1 MEETVSIGAAQT
13 ILSPEEY
20 ISFERKFVPDAET
33 VRHEYVKG
41 KIISMSGASFFHN
54 RIRSNI
60 NLDLGNSLE
69 GSGCVVL
76 SNEMRVSSPATAS
89 YFYPD
94 ILVLCDEPEFED
106 DVFDTLRNPI
116 VIIEIL
122 SPSTEAFDR
131 GEKFSH
137 YRQIESL
144 QEYII
149 VSQDRVNVERFLRRP
164 DEWGYTS
171 FQDLNQQV
179 PIVSIESELSLQRI
193 YRGVTFPD

>member
-1 MEETVSIGAAQT
+1 MEETVATGAAQT

-41 KIISMSGASFFHN
+41 KIISMSGASRAHN
-54 RIRSNI
+54 LISFNIAAELHPQIRDREI
-60 NLDLGNSLE
+60 EVYIG
-69 GSGCVVL
+69 
-76 SNEMRVSSPATAS
+76 EMRVGSPTIAS

-94 ILVLCDEPEFED
+94 IVVVSQEPEFED

-149 VSQDRVNVERFLRRP
+149 VSQDKVNVERFLRKP

-171 FQDLNQQV
+171 FQDINQQI
-179 PIVSIESELSLQRI
+179 PIASIACELSLEKI
-193 YRGVTFPD
+193 YERVTFPD

>member
-1 MEETVSIGAAQT
+1 MSIGAAQT

-41 KIISMSGASFFHN
+41 KIISMSGASRAHN
-54 RIRSNI
+54 LISFNI
-60 NLDLGNSLE
+60 AAELHPQIIDREIEAYLG
-69 GSGCVVL
+69 
-76 SNEMRVSSPATAS
+76 EMRVGSPTIAS

-94 ILVLCDEPEFED
+94 IVVVSQEPRFED
-106 DVFDTLRNPI
+106 DVFDTLLNPI
-116 VIIEIL
+116 VIVEIL

-149 VSQDRVNVERFLRRP
+149 VSQDKVNVERFLRRP
-164 DEWGYTS
+164 DEWGFTS

-179 PIVSIESELSLQRI
+179 PIVSIECELSLQRI
-193 YRGVTFPD
+193 YQGVTFPD

>member
-1 MEETVSIGAAQT
+1 MAIGAAQT

-41 KIISMSGASFFHN
+41 KIISMSGASRAHN
-54 RIRSNI
+54 LISFNI
-60 NLDLGNSLE
+60 AAELHPQIIDREIEAYLG
-69 GSGCVVL
+69 
-76 SNEMRVSSPATAS
+76 EMRVGSPTIAS

-94 ILVLCDEPEFED
+94 IVVVSQEPTFED
-106 DVFDTLRNPI
+106 DVFDTLLNPI

-137 YRQIESL
+137 YRQIKSL

-149 VSQDRVNVERFLRRP
+149 VSQDKVNVERFLRRP

-171 FQDLNQQV
+171 FQELNQKV
-179 PIVSIESELSLQRI
+179 PITSIACELSLEKI
-193 YRGVTFPD
+193 YESVTFPE

>member
-1 MEETVSIGAAQT
+1 MATSAAQT

-33 VRHEYVKG
+33 VRHEYVRG
-41 KIISMSGASFFHN
+41 KIISMSGASRAHN
-54 RIRSNI
+54 LISFNI
-60 NLDLGNSLE
+60 AAELHPQIIDRDIEAYLG
-69 GSGCVVL
+69 
-76 SNEMRVSSPATAS
+76 EMRVCSPTIAS

-94 ILVLCDEPEFED
+94 IVVVSQEPEFED
-106 DVFDTLRNPI
+106 DVFDTLLNLI
-116 VIIEIL
+116 VIVEIL
-122 SPSTEAFDR
+122 SPSSEAFDR

-149 VSQDRVNVERFLRRP
+149 VSQDKVNVERYQSRP
-164 DEWGYTS
+164 EEWGYTS

-179 PIVSIESELSLQRI
+179 PVVSIESELSLQRI
-193 YRGVTFPD
+193 YQGVTFPD

>member
-1 MEETVSIGAAQT
+1 MSIGAAQT
-13 ILSPEEY
+13 LLSPEEY

-41 KIISMSGASFFHN
+41 KIISMSGASRAHN
-54 RIRSNI
+54 LISFNI
-60 NLDLGNSLE
+60 AAELHPQVIDREIEAYIG
-69 GSGCVVL
+69 
-76 SNEMRVSSPATAS
+76 EMRVGSPTIAS

-94 ILVLCDEPEFED
+94 IVVVSQEPEFED
-106 DVFDTLRNPI
+106 DVFDTLLNPI

-149 VSQDRVNVERFLRRP
+149 VSQDKVNVERFLRRP

-171 FQDLNQQV
+171 FQDINQQV
-179 PIVSIESELSLQRI
+179 PIVSIESDLSLQRI
-193 YRGVTFPD
+193 YQGVTFPD

>member
-1 MEETVSIGAAQT
+1 MSIGAAQT

-41 KIISMSGASFFHN
+41 KIISMSGASRAHN
-54 RIRSNI
+54 LISFNI
-60 NLDLGNSLE
+60 AAELHSQIIDREIEAYIG
-69 GSGCVVL
+69 
-76 SNEMRVSSPATAS
+76 EMRVGSPTIAS

-94 ILVLCDEPEFED
+94 IVVVSQEPRFED
-106 DVFDTLRNPI
+106 DVFDTLLNPI

-149 VSQDRVNVERFLRRP
+149 VSQDKVNVERFLRRP

-193 YRGVTFPD
+193 YQGVTFPD

>member
-1 MEETVSIGAAQT
+1 MSTGAAQT

-76 SNEMRVSSPATAS
+76 SNEMRVSSPTTAS

-106 DVFDTLRNPI
+106 DVFDTLLNPI

-149 VSQDRVNVERFLRRP
+149 ISQDRVNVERYLRKP
-164 DEWGYTS
+164 NEWGYTS

-179 PIVSIESELSLQRI
+179 PITSIACELSLEDI
-193 YRGVTFPD
+193 YKGVTFPD

>member
-1 MEETVSIGAAQT
+1 MSIGVAQT

-41 KIISMSGASFFHN
+41 KIISMSGASRAHN
-54 RIRSNI
+54 LISFNI
-60 NLDLGNSLE
+60 AAELHPQIIDREIEAYIG
-69 GSGCVVL
+69 
-76 SNEMRVSSPATAS
+76 EMRVGSPTIAS

-94 ILVLCDEPEFED
+94 IVVVSKEPTFED
-106 DVFDTLRNPI
+106 DVFDTLLNPI
-116 VIIEIL
+116 VIVEIL

-149 VSQDRVNVERFLRRP
+149 VSQDKVNVERFLRRP

-193 YRGVTFPD
+193 YQGVTFPD

>member
-1 MEETVSIGAAQT
+1 MATGAAHT
-13 ILSPEEY
+13 ILSPEDY

-33 VRHEYVKG
+33 IRHEYVGG
-41 KIISMSGASFFHN
+41 KIISMSCASFFHN

-76 SNEMRVSSPATAS
+76 SNEMRVSSPTTAS

-94 ILVLCDEPEFED
+94 LLVLCDEPEFED
-106 DVFDTLRNPI
+106 DVFDTLLNPI

-149 VSQDRVNVERFLRRP
+149 VSQDKVNVERYLRKP
-164 DEWGYTS
+164 DEWSYTC
-171 FQDLNQQV
+171 FQELNQEL
-179 PIVSIESELSLQRI
+179 PITSIACELSLKEI
-193 YRGVTFPD
+193 YEGVTFPE

>member
-1 MEETVSIGAAQT
+1 MSIGAAQT

-41 KIISMSGASFFHN
+41 KIISMSGASRAHN
-54 RIRSNI
+54 LISFNI
-60 NLDLGNSLE
+60 AAELHPQLKGTESE
-69 GSGCVVL
+69 AYIS
-76 SNEMRVSSPATAS
+76 EMRVSSPTTSS

-94 ILVLCDEPEFED
+94 LVVVCDEPQFED
-106 DVFDTLRNPI
+106 NQFDTLLNPI
-116 VIIEIL
+116 AIIEIL

-149 VSQDRVNVERFLRRP
+149 VSQDKVNVERFLRRP

-171 FQDLNQQV
+171 FQDINQQV
-179 PIVSIESELSLQRI
+179 PIASIESELSVQRI
-193 YRGVTFPD
+193 YQGVTFPD

>member
-1 MEETVSIGAAQT
+1 MATGAAQT

-41 KIISMSGASFFHN
+41 KIISMSGASRAHN
-54 RIRSNI
+54 LISFNI
-60 NLDLGNSLE
+60 AAELHPQIIDRDIEAYFG
-69 GSGCVVL
+69 
-76 SNEMRVSSPATAS
+76 EMRVGSPTIAS

-94 ILVLCDEPEFED
+94 IVVVSQEPEFED

-122 SPSTEAFDR
+122 SPSTEVFDR

-137 YRQIESL
+137 YRHIESL

-149 VSQDRVNVERFLRRP
+149 VSQDKVNVERFLRKP
-164 DEWGYTS
+164 DEWGYNS

-179 PIVSIESELSLQRI
+179 PIASIACELSLENI
-193 YRGVTFPD
+193 YMKVTFPE

>member
-1 MEETVSIGAAQT
+1 MQEVPQIIDREIEAYIG
-13 ILSPEEY
+13 
-20 ISFERKFVPDAET
+20 
-33 VRHEYVKG
+33 
-41 KIISMSGASFFHN
+41 
-54 RIRSNI
+54 
-60 NLDLGNSLE
+60 
-69 GSGCVVL
+69 
-76 SNEMRVSSPATAS
+76 EMRVGSPTIAS

-94 ILVLCDEPEFED
+94 IVVVSQEPEFED
-106 DVFDTLRNPI
+106 DVFDTLINPI

-122 SPSTEAFDR
+122 SHSTEAFDR

-149 VSQDRVNVERFLRRP
+149 VSQDKVNVERFLRRP

-179 PIVSIESELSLQRI
+179 PIVSIASELSLQRI
-193 YRGVTFPD
+193 YQGVTFTE

>member
-41 KIISMSGASFFHN
+41 KIISMSGASRAHN
-54 RIRSNI
+54 LISFNI
-60 NLDLGNSLE
+60 AAELHSQIIDREIEAYIG
-69 GSGCVVL
+69 
-76 SNEMRVSSPATAS
+76 EMRVGSPTIAS

-94 ILVLCDEPEFED
+94 IVVVSQEPRFED
-106 DVFDTLRNPI
+106 DVFDTLLNPI

-149 VSQDRVNVERFLRRP
+149 VSQDKVNVERFLRRP

-193 YRGVTFPD
+193 YQGVTFPD

>member
-1 MEETVSIGAAQT
+1 MEIGAAQT

-20 ISFERKFVPDAET
+20 ISFERKFVPDADT

-41 KIISMSGASFFHN
+41 KIISMSGASRAHN
-54 RIRSNI
+54 LISFNI
-60 NLDLGNSLE
+60 AAELHPQIIDREIEAYIG
-69 GSGCVVL
+69 
-76 SNEMRVSSPATAS
+76 EMRVGSPTIAS

-94 ILVLCDEPEFED
+94 IVVVSQEPTFED
-106 DVFDTLRNPI
+106 DVFDTLLNPI
-116 VIIEIL
+116 VIVEIL

-144 QEYII
+144 QEYIL
-149 VSQDRVNVERFLRRP
+149 VSQDKVNVERFLRRP

-171 FQDLNQQV
+171 FQDLNQKV
-179 PIVSIESELSLQRI
+179 PIVSIECELSLQII
-193 YRGVTFPD
+193 YQGVTFPE

>member
-1 MEETVSIGAAQT
+1 MSIGAAQT

-41 KIISMSGASFFHN
+41 KIISMSGASRAHN
-54 RIRSNI
+54 LIAFNI
-60 NLDLGNSLE
+60 AAELHPQLKGKESE
-69 GSGCVVL
+69 AYIS
-76 SNEMRVSSPATAS
+76 EMRVSSPTTSS

-94 ILVLCDEPEFED
+94 LVVVCDEPQFED
-106 DVFDTLRNPI
+106 NQFDTLLNPI
-116 VIIEIL
+116 AIIEIL
-122 SPSTEAFDR
+122 SPSTEAYNR

-144 QEYII
+144 QEYIL
-149 VSQDRVNVERFLRRP
+149 VSQDKVNVERFLRKP

-171 FQDLNQQV
+171 FQERNQKV
-179 PIVSIESELSLQRI
+179 PITSIACELSLEEI
-193 YRGVTFPD
+193 YDGVTFPD

>member
-1 MEETVSIGAAQT
+1 MATGAAQT

-60 NLDLGNSLE
+60 NIDLGNSLA

-76 SNEMRVSSPATAS
+76 SNEMRVSSPTTSS

-94 ILVLCDEPEFED
+94 LLVLCDEPEFED
-106 DVFDTLRNPI
+106 DVFDTLCNPI

-122 SPSTEAFDR
+122 SSSTEAFDR

-137 YRQIESL
+137 YRQIASL
-144 QEYII
+144 QEYIL
-149 VSQDRVNVERFLRRP
+149 VSQDKVNVERYQRRP
-164 DEWGYTS
+164 NEWGYTS
-171 FQDLNQQV
+171 FQDINQQV
-179 PIVSIESELSLQRI
+179 PIVSIDSELAVQRI
-193 YRGVTFPD
+193 YEGVTFPD